1 MVKAAPPYTSAH
13 FDTTTMVYIFTNA
26 RGSKI
31 SNFNKFRNI
40 LDVQG
45 FLDYNSTLP
54 WECTGSSFVDKNH
67 MNNKWRKFF
76 SKGSKYRENRIAN
89 QLMKTSAISQ
99 LRGHSRIESSHNL
112 RQNDAKLQTHP
123 PSTLNVKMPNLPK
136 IDVYNFRYKSGE
148 GIFMKLFFLS
158 HKCINKYVHKLV
170 QKQIYCIA
178 SSAHITSIPLVVP
191 TLLNCK

>member
-1 MVKAAPPYTSAH
+1 MVKAAPPNTSAH

-26 RGSKI
+26 TGSKI
-31 SNFNKFRNI
+31 SNFNKFRNT

-45 FLDYNSTLP
+45 FLDDNSTLP
-54 WECTGSSFVDKNH
+54 WECTGSPFVDKNFS
-67 MNNKWRKFF
+67 RKVQ
-76 SKGSKYRENRIAN
+76 STEKTELLIMTKLWYH
-89 QLMKTSAISQ
+89 QLMEKLAISQ
-99 LRGHSRIESSHNL
+99 LRGHSHIESSHNL

-136 IDVYNFRYKSGE
+136 IDVYNFRYKSNE

-178 SSAHITSIPLVVP
+178 SSAHITSMPLVVP